1 MNKKIVV
8 GVGIAVLTI
17 VIVVVGFKTTL
28 GDKAMGLPGEE
39 NTENALHLQESNGT
53 TSSANITKSGESAS
67 TESSESGP

>member
-1 MNKKIVV
+1 MNKKIAV

-17 VIVVVGFKTTL
+17 VIAVVGFKTTL

-53 TSSANITKSGESAS
+53 TSSANTTKSAESAS